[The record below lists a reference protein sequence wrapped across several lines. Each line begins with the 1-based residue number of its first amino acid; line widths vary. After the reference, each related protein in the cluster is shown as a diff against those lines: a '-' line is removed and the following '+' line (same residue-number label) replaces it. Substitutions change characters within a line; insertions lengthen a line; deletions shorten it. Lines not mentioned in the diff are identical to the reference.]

1 MPTVHSM
8 TGFARQTRH
17 HTLGTLN
24 VEMRTVNHRFLDQ
37 KVHLPES
44 MRPFE
49 HEIRTLIKSKINRGK
64 LDCHISFQPTASE
77 NQQITINM
85 PLAKELANAHHA
97 LSALFDEPAKTHIT
111 RLMSWPQ
118 LLQATPLEVETLQ
131 QPLLDLVDAAIKQLL
146 EHRASEGAA
155 LQKTL
160 ETRLTAMTSN
170 VEKIIAR
177 LPATIANYRNKL
189 KASLAELE
197 VKLDVERLEQE
208 VAIIVQ
214 KSDIAEEIDRLKT
227 HIGETQK
234 MLQQANGPIG
244 RRLDF
249 LLQELQ
255 REVNTIASKSID
267 SDITLAAVE
276 MKVIIEQMREQ
287 GNNIE

>member
-1 MPTVHSM
+1 MTNIYSM
-8 TGFARQTRH
+8 TGFARQTLNH
-17 HTLGTLN
+17 HLGTLN

-37 KVHLPES
+37 KVHLPEA

-49 HEIRTLIKSKINRGK
+49 HEIRTLIKSRINRGK
-64 LDCHISFQPTASE
+64 LDCHISFQPTASD

-85 PLAKELANAHHA
+85 PLAKELARVHHELGA
-97 LSALFDEPAKTHIT
+97 IFDEPAKTHIT
-111 RLMSWPQ
+111 RLMNWPQ
-118 LLQATPLEVETLQ
+118 LLQATPLDIETLQ
-131 QPLLDLVDAAIKQLL
+131 QPLLDLVNAAIAQLL
-146 EHRASEGAA
+146 KHRAAEGGA

-160 ETRLTAMTSN
+160 ETRLTAMTEN
-170 VEKIIAR
+170 IEKIIAR
-177 LPATIANYRNKL
+177 LPDTIGHYRNKL

-197 VKLDVERLEQE
+197 VKLEAERLEQE

-227 HIGETQK
+227 HINETQK